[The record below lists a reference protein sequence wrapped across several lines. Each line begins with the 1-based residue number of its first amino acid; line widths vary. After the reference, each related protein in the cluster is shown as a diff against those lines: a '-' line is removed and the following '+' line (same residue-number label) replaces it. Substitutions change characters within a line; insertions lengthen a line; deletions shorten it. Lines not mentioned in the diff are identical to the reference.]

1 MVKQNL
7 WGTWKVKKSKKKK
20 TFLKRSHYGQKWKIN
35 LSLACIMWLYNWNPQ
50 SNYFCQLW
58 VENYESATDLQ
69 SLERKKNLWLG
80 NRFLEKYYSW
90 CPSALPH
97 IELWPP
103 SSCICKFLEK
113 CKYLDL
119 QTSLTSSFFPT
130 RKLFGKKNL
139 TIEILHIFKHITS
152 LKINYQYFVRSM
164 TLFWYLYNWDLMKL
178 GEKVLRYNPFSS

>member
-1 MVKQNL
+1 MVLVVLAAPKYSKNSCFNGQTKSMGNL
-7 WGTWKVKKSKKKK
+7 KGQKNKKKK
-20 TFLKRSHYGQKWKIN
+20 TFLKWSHYGQKWKIN

-130 RKLFGKKNL
+130 RKLFGKKIWQL
-139 TIEILHIFKHITS
+139 KSYIFSNI
-152 LKINYQYFVRSM
+152 
-164 TLFWYLYNWDLMKL
+164 
-178 GEKVLRYNPFSS
+178 